1 MARRRNGFMELA
13 EKLEAGF
20 LAPFIV
26 GVAQS
31 AQGVVKDL
39 QELGPSWSGEFANSW
54 EIASESKV
62 SSGTGASGAPQR
74 LLAPI
79 LTPKEYK
86 QKPEVK
92 YYIANKS
99 PHADYA
105 LDLREGRF
113 FPPEN
118 QPTRNPAAAS
128 GKTIRTGSRALSEH
142 KRGDLTGNG
151 EGQAT
156 SSAELDWYTTY
167 VRGGKLDKA
176 ISLYMDQALRNV
188 RL

>member
-1 MARRRNGFMELA
+1 MARRRNGFIELA

-39 QELGPSWSGEFANSW
+39 QKLGPSWSGEFANSW

-79 LTPKEYK
+79 LTPREYK
-86 QKPEVK
+86 QKPEIK

-118 QPTRNPAAAS
+118 QPTRNAAAAN
-128 GKTIRTGSRALSEH
+128 GKLVRTGSRAASEH
-142 KRGDLTGNG
+142 KRGDLSGNG
-151 EGQAT
+151 AGQGT

-167 VRGGKLDKA
+167 VRGGKLDKS

-188 RL
+188 NL